1 MKKRII
7 SFLCTLAL
15 VLSLAPTAFASV
27 DSQTKVPAG
36 YTPIYTRA
44 DLVNVKNNLSGK
56 YILMNDIGL
65 GGTYYGAWTPIGT
78 SGKAFT
84 GVFDGNNHVVRGL
97 YINTTAS
104 YQGLFGFNCGVI
116 KNLTVQGSVSGG
128 EYVGGVCGASYKNS
142 NATDSVE
149 LSGLRNE
156 CKVTGTGNY
165 VGGICGCAKV
175 VTESGTVE
183 SNVTNC
189 TNSGAIKGYSKYV
202 GGICGANIAYVSST
216 TAKSAS
222 AVANITNC
230 ANVGEISGK
239 MVIGGVCGTNQAQT
253 VRSNSKAKAYAKIS
267 LCSNTGS
274 VTASDSACGGV
285 CAVNDATT
293 YNIAEATV
301 DSCYNSGMVASTG
314 VDAGGVV
321 SRNQSESMTTAAV
334 AKCTVSNVYNLG
346 TVRASKYIGGL
357 VAYNCANSEYGTCYA
372 TVTKGYSAGTLS
384 SADSVGG
391 AVGYTYTGANV
402 TYASGLSKV
411 SKTVCNGCYYL
422 SGTAS
427 KGIGH
432 GEGTVSALSSSDLK
446 AAYTSLGSAVWKK
459 GSGYPEINGVR
470 ETNTYPAISGNI
482 TIEGELRIG
491 RSLTLNVKDIAPSG
505 VTYSVKWYR
514 DGKEIG
520 TGSSHVMSEDDYGH
534 EIYCVLYASGR
545 FNGSLRSASVK
556 PEKIKLD
563 GELLF
568 SCPVEY
574 DRTVGALL
582 PYGNVSANY
591 EWKIDGKS
599 VSREKTYYIDKDAIG
614 KTLTLTV
621 TGYGDYAGT
630 MTGSAVVEK
639 RTVDGK
645 ISVKFENTKYGNTV
659 EMDISAVKGL
669 EENGYKYD
677 LVWLCDGEFYKG
689 GSTLIMPESRVGQD
703 FLPMFVIRDED
714 ELYRGSIAGDA
725 ITCSSWSN
733 PFVDVKT
740 GTWYEPS
747 VRYTYESGLFSGVTQ
762 HTFEPDEKMT
772 RAMFV
777 VVLSRL
783 YGAKTDNN
791 VQSEFSD
798 VKSGSWYTG
807 AVVWASNAGITS
819 GTSKTAFSPD
829 EPITREQMCT
839 MLIRYAAYAN
849 MPLVSDTSAEPFADE
864 GDVSSYAKDAVKL
877 MHDCGLISGKTKTKF
892 MPKDDATRAEVS
904 SILSRWCAY
913 NNE

>member
-7 SFLCTLAL
+7 ALLCTVAL
-15 VLSLAPTAFASV
+15 VFSLAPTAFASV
-27 DSQTKVPAG
+27 YSQIKVPAG

-56 YILMNDIGL
+56 YILMNDIAL
-65 GGTYYGAWTPIGT
+65 GGTYYGAWVPIGT

-128 EYVGGVCGASYKNS
+128 EYVGGICGASYKNS
-142 NATDSVE
+142 NAKESVE

-156 CKVTGTGNY
+156 CNVTGTGKY

-189 TNSGAIKGYSKYV
+189 TNSGKIKGYSKYV
-202 GGICGANIAYVSST
+202 GGICGANISYVSST
-216 TAKSAS
+216 SPKSAS
-222 AVANITNC
+222 ATANITNC
-230 ANVGEISGK
+230 ANVGEVSGE
-239 MVIGGVCGTNQAQT
+239 MVVGGVCGTNQAQT
-253 VRSNSKAKAYAKIS
+253 VRSNSKAKAYAKLS

-301 DSCYNSGMVASTG
+301 DSCFNSGAVTSSG

-321 SRNQSESMTTAAV
+321 SRNQSETMTTAAS

-346 TVRASKYIGGL
+346 TVRASKYVGGL

-384 SADSVGG
+384 SASSVGG

-402 TYASGLSKV
+402 SYSSGLSKV
-411 SKTVCNGCYYL
+411 SKTVCNNCYYL

-432 GEGTVSALSSSDLK
+432 GTGTANALSSSDLK
-446 AAYTSLGSAVWKK
+446 AAYTSLGTSIWKK

-470 ETNTYPAISGNI
+470 VTNTYPAISGNV
-482 TIEGELRIG
+482 TINGELRIG
-491 RSLTLNVKDIAPSG
+491 RSLTPNVKDVYPQD
-505 VTYSVKWYR
+505 VTYKVIWYR
-514 DGKEIG
+514 DGSEIY
-520 TGSSHVMSEDDYGH
+520 TGSPYVMSESDYGH
-534 EIYCVLYASGR
+534 EIYCVLWASGR

-556 PEKIKLD
+556 PQKLKID
-563 GELLF
+563 GKVTI
-568 SCPVEY
+568 SGTVEY
-574 DRTVGALL
+574 DRTV
-582 PYGNVSANY
+582 SAQLTNKKLSVDY
-591 EWKIDGKS
+591 EWKCGGET
-599 VSREKTYYIDKDAIG
+599 VSSKETCYLNKNMIG

-621 TGYGDYAGT
+621 TGRGDY
-630 MTGSAVVEK
+630 TGSMSVSAVVQK
-639 RTVDGK
+639 HTVSGK
-645 ISVKFENTKYGNTV
+645 IDIKCDNTKYGSTV
-659 EMDISAVKGL
+659 EMDISRIEGINK
-669 EENGYKYD
+669 NNYKYD
-677 LVWLCDGEFYKG
+677 LKWMCGGKLYKS
-689 GSTLIMPESRVGQD
+689 GSTFILPEDMIGSSFQPV
-703 FLPMFVIRDED
+703 FVIRDED
-714 ELYRGSIAGDA
+714 ECYRGTIKGETV
-725 ITCSSWSN
+725 TCSSWSN
-733 PFVDVKT
+733 PFIDVKT
-740 GTWYEPS
+740 NAWYETS
-747 VRYTYESGLFSGVTQ
+747 VRYAYESGLFSGVTP
-762 HTFEPDEKMT
+762 HTFEPNTKMT

-777 VVLSRL
+777 SVLSRL
-783 YGAKTDNN
+783 YGAQTDNN
-791 VQSEFSD
+791 TESGFSD
-798 VKSGSWYTG
+798 VKRGAWYTG
-807 AVVWASNAGITS
+807 AVVWANKAGITS
-819 GTSKTAFSPD
+819 GTSKTTFSPD
-829 EPITREQMCT
+829 APITREQMCT
-839 MLIRYAAYAN
+839 MLIRYASYAK
-849 MPLVSDTSAEPFADE
+849 LSLESETGAEPFDDE
-864 GDVSSYAKDAVKL
+864 GDVSSYAQDAVKI
-877 MHDCGLISGKTKTKF
+877 MHDCGLISGKTATKF
-892 MPKDDATRAEVS
+892 MPKDGATRAEIS

-913 NNE
+913 NNK